1 MHRTALFLSA
11 LAACGDNLRSYDL
24 YEAEPTEFRT
34 ATFWVQPHPELPG
47 ELVREACEAW
57 RPEGVRCA
65 QVGDPH
71 EALVRIRASEAE
83 CVEDADGNYALG
95 RAWVGG
101 EIVLMIACL
110 RKFGGEPIAEEIL
123 WPTIAHEV
131 GHQLG
136 IWHHV
141 PTDCDDPE
149 VMTHPEAGPVCGA
162 ALMNPMINRGLY
174 GITLHDHHAY
184 ALRDADLSV
193 LRLDPRAGCTF
204 TASD

>member
-1 MHRTALFLSA
+1 MHRTLLFLSA
-11 LAACGDNLRSYDL
+11 LAACGDDIPSYDL
-24 YEAEPTEFRT
+24 YEAEPSEFRT
-34 ATFWVQPHPELPG
+34 ATFWIEPHPELPAT
-47 ELVREACEAW
+47 LAREACEAW
-57 RPEGVRCA
+57 RPEGVLCA
-65 QVGDPH
+65 QVDDPL
-71 EALVRIRASEAE
+71 EALIRIRAGTDACE
-83 CVEDADGNYALG
+83 EDADGNYALG

-101 EIVLMIACL
+101 EIVLMIGCL
-110 RKFGGEPIAEEIL
+110 RKFGGTPISEDIL

-141 PTDCDDPE
+141 PTDCDGPDVPA
-149 VMTHPEAGPVCGA
+149 HPEAGPVCGT

-184 ALRDADLSV
+184 ALRDEDLAV
-193 LRLDPRAGCTF
+193 LRLSPHEGCTF